1 MIGRKNYNDIK
12 EVGINDYFRN
22 KIDKN
27 HYTKI
32 IEKRDI
38 DGRFYITVKGSLIS
52 TKEEGKL
59 ISSLY
64 ASVLF
69 LDSYKMLSDKIKNLT
84 ANEYEL
90 NIFSVLSNM
99 SSLEEIKDYYKGNDN
114 AIITS
119 LKHSEDFFNL
129 STLAK
134 IKIMKS
140 LTKDQNDYLERVA
153 PIHRNDMEKYN
164 TTIDKEFIYNYYD
177 KQTRYL
183 YKRSEIN
190 PINSVAMMISSF
202 LKNIFDK
209 SKEDVYGTLDSIYSD
224 VLDNLSEL
232 GELDKDSSEFYDE
245 CSKEYQEDSTNFINK
260 SLVDLGI
267 MESFL
272 INYFV
277 MRKNDMIKPKT
288 LKKE

>member
-32 IEKRDI
+32 IEERDI

-84 ANEYEL
+84 ANEHEL
-90 NIFSVLSNM
+90 NLFSVLSNM

-183 YKRSEIN
+183 YKKSEIN

-232 GELDKDSSEFYDE
+232 GELDKNISEFYDE

-260 SLVDLGI
+260 SLVDLDI
-267 MESFL
+267 MEYFL